1 MKKIKKKQKK
11 KQSLIN
17 PKMRINTMYY
27 DFNEPEPTS
36 NLQINLWLKELG
48 FQNGEILSIQ
58 YNKQTKH
65 VLVKLKSARQF
76 EDFLASNGPTS
87 IFRQEGKDYLI
98 PTGRDKSQVKIIKI
112 RYIPLEAEIEEVI
125 KKLGE
130 YGTIGHF
137 QRESQDYTKQ
147 NGFKYETEVI
157 IVQIWIT
164 KDIQSFVRL
173 GDYTDNVWY
182 PGQPQTCSK
191 CDSAEH

>member
-1 MKKIKKKQKK
+1 
-11 KQSLIN
+11 
-17 PKMRINTMYY
+17 MRINTIYF
-27 DFNEPEPTS
+27 DFNEPEPPS

-76 EDFLASNGPTS
+76 EDFLVSNGPTS

-157 IVQIWIT
+157 VVQIY
-164 KDIQSFVRL
+164 
-173 GDYTDNVWY
+173 G
-182 PGQPQTCSK
+182 
-191 CDSAEH
+191 